1 MSILFLSVAA
11 VFVLRGP
18 IGKALGQWIASW
30 GSPEHKAMEA
40 KWAEVAAA
48 SRGVPLGEVADLR
61 ADVEELQRQ
70 LADVQ
75 ERLDFAERVLARREE
90 RAAALP
96 NAGEHRK
103 PDLDPSDRD
112 EILSQLQAVREEV
125 AELAERLDFAER
137 MLAKPKSG

>member
-11 VFVLRGP
+11 VFILRGP

-40 KWAEVAAA
+40 KWIEMKAGHGRTPEEVNE
-48 SRGVPLGEVADLR
+48 LQ

-75 ERLDFAERVLARREE
+75 ERLDFAERVLARRDE
-90 RAAALP
+90 RAGVLP
-96 NAGEHRK
+96 KHGTE
-103 PDLDPSDRD
+103 
-112 EILSQLQAVREEV
+112 
-125 AELAERLDFAER
+125 
-137 MLAKPKSG
+137 

>member
-11 VFVLRGP
+11 VFILRGP

-40 KWAEVAAA
+40 KWIEMKAGGGRSPEEVN
-48 SRGVPLGEVADLR
+48 ELR
-61 ADVEELQRQ
+61 ADVEDLHRQ

-90 RAAALP
+90 RA
-96 NAGEHRK
+96 G
-103 PDLDPSDRD
+103 
-112 EILSQLQAVREEV
+112 
-125 AELAERLDFAER
+125 ERLAPPGAR
-137 MLAKPKSG
+137 

>member
-1 MSILFLSVAA
+1 MNEPTLAAITMVSITLTLGTAI
-11 VFVLRGP
+11 VLRGP
-18 IGKALGQWIASW
+18 IGKALAQWIASW

-48 SRGVPLGEVADLR
+48 SKGVPLGEVDDLR

-90 RAAALP
+90 RAALP
-96 NAGEHRK
+96 KA
-103 PDLDPSDRD
+103 
-112 EILSQLQAVREEV
+112 
-125 AELAERLDFAER
+125 
-137 MLAKPKSG
+137 SGRAADA